1 MRDRT
6 PHYKKSLGQHILM
19 DKTVIS
25 RILGSIENL
34 PQSKIME
41 IGAGPGNLTQE
52 LIKEAFTLLA
62 VEIDRDFYYA
72 LSPLLEKYPEKLKF
86 FFGDIMQFNFATLA
100 SPGNWIL
107 VGNIPYYLSSPIIE
121 KLITDGK
128 KVFTDFY
135 LMLQKEVGERIAAQP
150 GKRAYSSFSA
160 FVQYYCD
167 PKILFYVDAKSF
179 TPPPQVESCFIH
191 LKVRSKPPFEVDEKK
206 FFPFIRSENDRRSAN
221 TSKKSNTND
230 ITFVKENIDV
240 LKRIVNAKGSND
252 TQLILDERIYGSK
265 ATYVNKNLR
274 MNKEIYEDF
283 ANFCNKN
290 FPGLTLQHL
299 CSQAL
304 IDFIYK
310 YEKSQ

>member
-1 MRDRT
+1 MNKETFFTMTIEDRVKAVNKMLQD
-6 PHYKKSLGQHILM
+6 YSLSEIAEKVGIP
-19 DKTVIS
+19 S
-25 RILGSIENL
+25 SSF
-34 PQSKIME
+34 SKIMRE
-41 IGAGPGNLTQE
+41 
-52 LIKEAFTLLA
+52 
-62 VEIDRDFYYA
+62 
-72 LSPLLEKYPEKLKF
+72 
-86 FFGDIMQFNFATLA
+86 GD
-100 SPGNWIL
+100 
-107 VGNIPYYLSSPIIE
+107 YLYHQ
-121 KLITDGK
+121 G
-128 KVFTDFY
+128 
-135 LMLQKEVGERIAAQP
+135 
-150 GKRAYSSFSA
+150 
-160 FVQYYCD
+160 
-167 PKILFYVDAKSF
+167 
-179 TPPPQVESCFIH
+179 
-191 LKVRSKPPFEVDEKK
+191 EKK